1 MRSRSHR
8 RAGGF
13 TLLEVLAAIALLA
26 IPYFQLSQSG
36 MQALQHEGEARRRMA
51 ASLLADSVLA
61 EIESAIEAGA
71 PPQIGEEETEQ
82 DDFRVAVRVEAIS
95 IEVPEEEG
103 PGGNRIGRQRS
114 RLGGD
119 AGAALQ
125 PIAGPSLLG
134 AGEGPGGAPSPLRRI
149 EVRVTWDEGFGE
161 RSAARVTYA
170 LDPEAAA
177 GTLDA
182 LAQSSAAAQQS
193 VTDEANIDANPGQS
207 PLEEGRQ

>member
-1 MRSRSHR
+1 VPSRSRR

-61 EIESAIEAGA
+61 EIESAIQAGTA
-71 PPQIGEEETEQ
+71 PQIGEEETEQ
-82 DDFRVAVRVEAIS
+82 DGYRTSVIVEAIS
-95 IEVPEEEG
+95 IEVPAEEG
-103 PGGNRIGRQRS
+103 PGGNRIGRARS

-119 AGAALQ
+119 AGAAPQ
-125 PIAGPSLLG
+125 PVAGPSLLG
-134 AGEGPGGAPSPLRRI
+134 GGEGAGSAPSPLRRI
-149 EVRVTWDEGFGE
+149 EVRVTWEEGFGE
-161 RSAARVTYA
+161 RSAVRVTYA

-182 LAQSSAAAQQS
+182 LAQASAAAQQS
-193 VTDEANIDANPGQS
+193 VTDEANIDANPGQA